1 MSPARTLM
9 PVLLFAAGGS
19 ALPTDH
25 AQASVMTTP
34 QMESVQAISWTIEFL
49 AIFIALVIAVLIW
62 RLSKRDHQ
70 NRNAKRDEMTRD

>member
-1 MSPARTLM
+1 
-9 PVLLFAAGGS
+9 
-19 ALPTDH
+19 
-25 AQASVMTTP
+25 MTTP